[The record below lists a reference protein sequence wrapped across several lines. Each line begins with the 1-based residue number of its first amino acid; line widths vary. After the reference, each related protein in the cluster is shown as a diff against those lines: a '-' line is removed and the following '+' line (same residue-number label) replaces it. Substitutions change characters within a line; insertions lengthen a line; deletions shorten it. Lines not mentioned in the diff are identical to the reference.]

1 MGEFARLGDVLS
13 AAQFLVESWQVPKR
27 NPGINMVGKVKAN
40 IERDQKKPGEHM
52 LAHAV
57 RGAAPVGIGGHPTVF
72 SNRTQPVD
80 DTPYREIWQQPHER
94 VEQGNPQCNA
104 HRKEN

>member
-52 LAHAV
+52 LV
-57 RGAAPVGIGGHPTVF
+57 NTVCGAALVGIGCHAAVF
-72 SNRTQPVD
+72 S
-80 DTPYREIWQQPHER
+80 Y
-94 VEQGNPQCNA
+94 
-104 HRKEN
+104 

>member
-40 IERDQKKPGEHM
+40 IER
-52 LAHAV
+52 
-57 RGAAPVGIGGHPTVF
+57 
-72 SNRTQPVD
+72 N
-80 DTPYREIWQQPHER
+80 
-94 VEQGNPQCNA
+94 
-104 HRKEN
+104 